1 MKAGEIKTEVR
12 LGRTATEGKRGRE
25 EKRERTILWIQPGQ
39 STTDLTAVLHKRCRM
54 RSENSSC
61 TRLT

>member
-25 EKRERTILWIQPGQ
+25 KKRENESLDPTRTE
-39 STTDLTAVLHKRCRM
+39 HNRFNC
-54 RSENSSC
+54 C
-61 TRLT
+61 TSHEVQDEE